1 MPHSLPVRRSI
12 LLAVAVLTATLA
24 VFALKDLGAA
34 NAAGTQV
41 LRLSAK
47 AHMVLRFSTSRLH
60 AHRGRI
66 TIIMTNPS
74 NAGMEHGI
82 AVQGH
87 GAGRAGQIVSPG
99 HRSAVTVTLSRKGR
113 YVFYCPVP
121 GHRQAGMKG
130 VLTIS

>member
-1 MPHSLPVRRSI
+1 VLAQFRVR
-12 LLAVAVLTATLA
+12 
-24 VFALKDLGAA
+24 LG
-34 NAAGTQV
+34 QI
-41 LRLSAK
+41 AK

-74 NAGMEHGI
+74 NAGMKHGI

-87 GAGRAGQIVSPG
+87 GVDRDGRIVSPG
-99 HRSAVTVTLSRKGR
+99 HNSTVTVTLSKKGT

-121 GHRQAGMKG
+121 GHKQAGMKG